1 MTGTRHVKIAQLF
14 LRGEVK
20 GHKRWPWMTMGD
32 NLWCNILVWLG
43 LVTNWVGQGST
54 GRNRS
59 TRTGQNSVS
68 EEWILAVRGSLIW
81 VWLGFWNNFGACS
94 RIMIMEAGIH
104 GPKRLSA
111 RTWRPGPWMPDWK
124 SNKEATEINTMI
136 RSVDRWIEC
145 F

>member
-14 LRGEVK
+14 LGDEVK

-54 GRNRS
+54 DRNRS

-68 EEWILAVRGSLIW
+68 KEWTLAVRGSLIW

-104 GPKRLSA
+104 RPKRLSA
-111 RTWRPGPWMPDWK
+111 RTSRPGPWMPDWK